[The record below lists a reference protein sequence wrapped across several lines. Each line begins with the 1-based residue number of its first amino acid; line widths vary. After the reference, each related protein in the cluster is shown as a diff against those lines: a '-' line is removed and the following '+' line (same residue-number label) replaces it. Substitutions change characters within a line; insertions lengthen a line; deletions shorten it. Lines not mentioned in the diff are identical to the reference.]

1 MHCCINA
8 EAIRKLSVM
17 IRKIPKELKKVG
29 AKLAEGIGNH
39 WGEGEALALVMSA
52 VLVTFCRFHFLDGVW
67 LEVVCCGV
75 RVTNSDIHDQ
85 ARGGGEVEAKVG
97 GNTTVDKGHHVGSF
111 SGLVAESFIPIV
123 KTGFCSCGWD
133 ATFVGD
139 FGELLGQLV
148 VRDFSG
154 FRSMS

>member
-8 EAIRKLSVM
+8 KAICKLSVM

-29 AKLAEGIGNH
+29 ARLAEGIGNH
-39 WGEGEALALVMSA
+39 WGEGKALALVMGA
-52 VLVTFCRFHFLDGVW
+52 VLVTFCGFHCLDGVL

-75 RVTNSDIHDQ
+75 RVPNSDIHDQ
-85 ARGGGEVEAKVG
+85 AHGGGEVEVG
-97 GNTTVDKGHHVGSF
+97 VGEYTTIDKGHHVGSF
-111 SGLVAESFIPIV
+111 SGLVVESFIPKR
-123 KTGFCSCGWD
+123 KTGFCAGGWN

-148 VRDFSG
+148 DPDFSE
-154 FRSMS
+154 FSNMI